1 MRLMDVTVPR
11 IELCGVAL
19 DVVTDHPALA
29 RYLEGHFS
37 NLQPAGAAAGD
48 PDVSV
53 RVRWTEGPR
62 DSVRPETVF
71 PGWQA
76 DTMIHRDVHV
86 GPNRVMWLRVDD
98 VASLAIASEHGG
110 RTRRFE
116 LCFHF
121 GLGSRGWRERL
132 KRAVYRRKLPALR
145 RSRLSTLTYY
155 AVYYPVWWQLES
167 RGAGHPLHAAG
178 VAIGGRALVLAGL
191 PGAGKSTLATS
202 LLAVPGAELLADNV
216 VLHDGRQIYGCF
228 EPLLLDEQAR
238 AWLGQRSALRALG
251 RRHVFARD
259 AYHAPHRTG
268 GLAPGAVV
276 VLARGRETRLTPIDA
291 ETCARTLLAINEVAK
306 EVRRYHVLA
315 AILGMVEPEAQAQA
329 HERAARLERLLAGVP
344 CYVLE
349 AREGAP
355 AEAVAL
361 LRDLVTPARQAAR

>member
-1 MRLMDVTVPR
+1 MHSSVQR
-11 IELCGVAL
+11 IDLCGVAV
-19 DVVTDHPALA
+19 DVATDHLPLA
-29 RYLEGHFS
+29 RYLEGHFAQ
-37 NLQPAGAAAGD
+37 LQSGGAAAGE

-62 DSVRPETVF
+62 ESVGPETVF
-71 PGWQA
+71 PDWPVE
-76 DTMIHRDVHV
+76 TMIDRHVHV
-86 GPNRVMWLRVDD
+86 GANRVVWLYVDD
-98 VASLAIASEHGG
+98 VGPLAVASEVAGD
-110 RTRRFE
+110 TRRFE
-116 LCFHF
+116 LRFHF
-121 GLGSRGWRERL
+121 TLGSRGWRERL
-132 KRAVYRRKLPALR
+132 KRVVYWRNLPALR
-145 RSRLSTLTYY
+145 RGRLSTLTYY

-178 VAIGGRALVLAGL
+178 VAIDGRALVLAGL

-228 EPLLLDEQAR
+228 EPLLLDEQSR
-238 AWLGQRSALRALG
+238 SWLGQRQTLRALG

-268 GLAPGAVV
+268 GLPPGAVV
-276 VLARGRETRLTPIDA
+276 VLARGRETRLTPIDSGM
-291 ETCARTLLAINEVAK
+291 CARTLLAINEVAK

-315 AILGMVEPEAQAQA
+315 AVLGMIEPAAQAHA

-349 AREGAP
+349 VREGAP
-355 AEAVAL
+355 AEAVAV
-361 LRDLVTPARQAAR
+361 LRDLATPARQVAR

>member
-1 MRLMDVTVPR
+1 MGVTSVRR

-29 RYLEGHFS
+29 RYLEGHFAH
-37 NLQPAGAAAGD
+37 LQPAGAAAGD

-86 GPNRVMWLRVDD
+86 GPNRVVWLRVDD

-121 GLGSRGWRERL
+121 SLGSRGWRERL
-132 KRAVYRRKLPALR
+132 KRAVYRRKVPALR

-178 VAIGGRALVLAGL
+178 VAIDGRAL
-191 PGAGKSTLATS
+191 
-202 LLAVPGAELLADNV
+202 
-216 VLHDGRQIYGCF
+216 
-228 EPLLLDEQAR
+228 
-238 AWLGQRSALRALG
+238 
-251 RRHVFARD
+251 
-259 AYHAPHRTG
+259 
-268 GLAPGAVV
+268 
-276 VLARGRETRLTPIDA
+276 
-291 ETCARTLLAINEVAK
+291 
-306 EVRRYHVLA
+306 VLA
-315 AILGMVEPEAQAQA
+315 AILGMIEPEAQAHV

-349 AREGAP
+349 VREGAP
-355 AEAVAL
+355 AEAVAV
-361 LRDLVTPARQAAR
+361 LRDLVTPVRQLAR

>member
-132 KRAVYRRKLPALR
+132 KRA
-145 RSRLSTLTYY
+145 
-155 AVYYPVWWQLES
+155 
-167 RGAGHPLHAAG
+167 AGHPLHAAG

>member
-1 MRLMDVTVPR
+1 MGVTSVRR

-29 RYLEGHFS
+29 RYLEGHFAH
-37 NLQPAGAAAGD
+37 LQPAGAAAGD

-86 GPNRVMWLRVDD
+86 GPNRVVWLRVDD

-121 GLGSRGWRERL
+121 SLGSRGWRERL
-132 KRAVYRRKLPALR
+132 KRAVYRRKVPALR

-178 VAIGGRALVLAGL
+178 VAIDGRALVLAGL

-216 VLHDGRQIYGCF
+216 LLHDGRQVYGCF

-251 RRHVFARD
+251 RRHMFARD

-291 ETCARTLLAINEVAK
+291 
-306 EVRRYHVLA
+306 
-315 AILGMVEPEAQAQA
+315 
-329 HERAARLERLLAGVP
+329 
-344 CYVLE
+344 
-349 AREGAP
+349 
-355 AEAVAL
+355 
-361 LRDLVTPARQAAR
+361 

>member
-29 RYLEGHFS
+29 RYLERHFS
-37 NLQPAGAAAGD
+37 NLQRAGAAAGD

-155 AVYYPVWWQLES
+155 AVYYPAWWQRES

-178 VAIGGRALVLAGL
+178 GAIREGGPPLSRARRDPRHGRAGGAGPGARARGAARAAPRGCPVLRARGPRRGTSGGGRPAARSRHPRAAG
-191 PGAGKSTLATS
+191 G
-202 LLAVPGAELLADNV
+202 
-216 VLHDGRQIYGCF
+216 
-228 EPLLLDEQAR
+228 
-238 AWLGQRSALRALG
+238 
-251 RRHVFARD
+251 
-259 AYHAPHRTG
+259 
-268 GLAPGAVV
+268 
-276 VLARGRETRLTPIDA
+276 
-291 ETCARTLLAINEVAK
+291 
-306 EVRRYHVLA
+306 EVRA
-315 AILGMVEPEAQAQA
+315 
-329 HERAARLERLLAGVP
+329 
-344 CYVLE
+344 
-349 AREGAP
+349 
-355 AEAVAL
+355 
-361 LRDLVTPARQAAR
+361 D

>member
-71 PGWQA
+71 PSWQA

-167 RGAGHPLHAAG
+167 RGAGHP
-178 VAIGGRALVLAGL
+178 
-191 PGAGKSTLATS
+191 
-202 LLAVPGAELLADNV
+202 
-216 VLHDGRQIYGCF
+216 
-228 EPLLLDEQAR
+228 
-238 AWLGQRSALRALG
+238 
-251 RRHVFARD
+251 
-259 AYHAPHRTG
+259 PHRTG

>member
-29 RYLEGHFS
+29 RYLERHFS
-37 NLQPAGAAAGD
+37 NLQRAGAAAGD

-132 KRAVYRRKLPALR
+132 KR
-145 RSRLSTLTYY
+145 
-155 AVYYPVWWQLES
+155 
-167 RGAGHPLHAAG
+167 
-178 VAIGGRALVLAGL
+178 
-191 PGAGKSTLATS
+191 
-202 LLAVPGAELLADNV
+202 
-216 VLHDGRQIYGCF
+216 
-228 EPLLLDEQAR
+228 
-238 AWLGQRSALRALG
+238 
-251 RRHVFARD
+251 D

-344 CYVLE
+344 
-349 AREGAP
+349 
-355 AEAVAL
+355 
-361 LRDLVTPARQAAR
+361 

>member
-1 MRLMDVTVPR
+1 
-11 IELCGVAL
+11 
-19 DVVTDHPALA
+19 
-29 RYLEGHFS
+29 
-37 NLQPAGAAAGD
+37 
-48 PDVSV
+48 
-53 RVRWTEGPR
+53 
-62 DSVRPETVF
+62 
-71 PGWQA
+71 
-76 DTMIHRDVHV
+76 
-86 GPNRVMWLRVDD
+86 
-98 VASLAIASEHGG
+98 
-110 RTRRFE
+110 
-116 LCFHF
+116 
-121 GLGSRGWRERL
+121 RL

-202 LLAVPGAELLADNV
+202 LLAVPGAD
-216 VLHDGRQIYGCF
+216 
-228 EPLLLDEQAR
+228 
-238 AWLGQRSALRALG
+238 
-251 RRHVFARD
+251 
-259 AYHAPHRTG
+259 
-268 GLAPGAVV
+268 
-276 VLARGRETRLTPIDA
+276 
-291 ETCARTLLAINEVAK
+291 
-306 EVRRYHVLA
+306 VLA